1 MTAPAPT
8 SGDMEHVVAA
18 IPRSDGGE
26 LRVVRKTYNGS
37 APFTSIHRWFLDE
50 KSGELRPGKQ
60 NVTIRDVDLPDVI
73 RALQRIATKLNGAAP
88 RPQRAPRPM
97 TGADPSTAK
106 SDELLREV
114 ELAF

>member
-1 MTAPAPT
+1 M
-8 SGDMEHVVAA
+8 SQDLEHVVAS

-60 NVTIRDVDLPDVI
+60 NVTIRDVDLHDVI
-73 RALQRIATKLNGAAP
+73 QALQRIAAKLNGRATRP
-88 RPQRAPRPM
+88 RPPTRSE
-97 TGADPSTAK
+97 ADPFTSKT
-106 SDELLREV
+106 DEELREV